1 MSTALRRRLD
11 RLERQDAPAVRR
23 RIVWWDQGDPEPEA
37 EPGEQLTIIRW
48 AWDDENELPSSL
60 PGEEAR

>member
-11 RLERQDAPAVRR
+11 RLEQQQGPPPR
-23 RIVWWDQGDPEPEA
+23 RIVWWDRGDPEPVA

-48 AWDDENELPSSL
+48 AWDDENEPST
-60 PGEEAR
+60 PNGKAR